1 MRMDGG
7 GAAETHCFSD
17 FPHGRWV
24 TTVSHVGVDEFQ
36 NGALAG
42 GESFGHGPSVRV
54 FAPKVKHLFV
64 LTLDI
69 RTGVRYV
76 NQTGSE
82 HPFVI
87 LVPC

>member
-1 MRMDGG
+1 
-7 GAAETHCFSD
+7 
-17 FPHGRWV
+17 
-24 TTVSHVGVDEFQ
+24 
-36 NGALAG
+36 LAG
-42 GESFGHGPSVRV
+42 GKSFGHGLIVRV

-64 LTLDI
+64 ITLDI

-76 NQTGSE
+76 DRTGSE